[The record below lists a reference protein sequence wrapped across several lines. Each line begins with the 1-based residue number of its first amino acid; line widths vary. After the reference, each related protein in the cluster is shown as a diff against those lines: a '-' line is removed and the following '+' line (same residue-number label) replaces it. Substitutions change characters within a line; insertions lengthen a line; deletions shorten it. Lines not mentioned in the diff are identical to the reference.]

1 MEVSVKAAA
10 DTRDVQV
17 ILMIALKKR
26 SVMAC
31 QYWRIWFL
39 GLLSLLIV
47 AACGGLA
54 SPPPPGSVIP
64 LTVGGQTVK
73 VEVAATNPQR
83 ERGLMG
89 RTSISDNEGMLFVY
103 KEDQPGLWYWMKDT
117 PTPLSIA
124 FIGSDKRII
133 NMADMQP
140 MDDKTHYTT
149 ATPCRYVLELNMG
162 WFARHGVKPGDQV
175 EFILPPDLNVD

>member
-1 MEVSVKAAA
+1 
-10 DTRDVQV
+10 
-17 ILMIALKKR
+17 MIARKKR
-26 SVMAC
+26 SAMAC
-31 QYWRIWFL
+31 QHWRIWSL
-39 GLLSLLIV
+39 GLVSLFIL

-54 SPPPPGSVIP
+54 SPPRPGPVIP
-64 LTVGGQTVK
+64 LSVGGRTVS

-89 RTSISDNEGMLFVY
+89 RTSIPDNEGMLFVY

-149 ATPCRYVLELNMG
+149 AAPCRYVLELNAG

-175 EFILPPDLNVD
+175 EFTLPPDLNVD